1 MCQCYGKIYCF
12 HLRCRRRKQRV
23 PLNHSCLFINP
34 RCVTAKKVIQLFI
47 FTLKTK
53 SRFFQNVGI
62 CLPRCMTSC
71 PRLEWSTVSDI
82 SIDNAATSVGT
93 WTVQDSIQGQE
104 AWKRLKYV
112 TMRNMTEGESRIKQE
127 DWKHKKKIEICEPK
141 WRQEWSHSA
150 RHEGHTREWMQNSMF
165 STPQQ
170 VLHGG
175 KLSPSSPGRFNS
187 LSFSLFI
194 YKVKPA

>member
-127 DWKHKKKIEICEPK
+127 DWKHKKNRSMWTKMKTRMKSQCASWGSYEGMDAK
-141 WRQEWSHSA
+141 LHVFHTSAGATWR
-150 RHEGHTREWMQNSMF
+150 
-165 STPQQ
+165 
-170 VLHGG
+170 
-175 KLSPSSPGRFNS
+175 
-187 LSFSLFI
+187 
-194 YKVKPA
+194 